1 MKFTAIVFIAVLLA
15 FSSVSAQVAQKDD
28 VLAGGKEPLTRSM
41 FNRVADFFEWTLEV
55 KFSPAERAEFQNRIV
70 ENWKKEDAQ
79 EIQGV
84 LYVIELSRELEKWDE
99 GERREAQFLIKD
111 RFLEELERNES
122 NKINALLLGS
132 YRQKHSAI
140 DSSSTA
146 VKQ

>member
-1 MKFTAIVFIAVLLA
+1 MKFTAIIFIVVLLA
-15 FSSVSAQVAQKDD
+15 FSSVSAQVAQKDEI
-28 VLAGGKEPLTRSM
+28 LADGKAPLTQSM

-55 KFSPAERAEFQNRIV
+55 KFSPAERAEFQNRVV

-99 GERREAQFLIKD
+99 TDRREAQFLIKD

-132 YRQKHSAI
+132 YRQKHSVI
-140 DSSSTA
+140 DSRSTA

>member
-1 MKFTAIVFIAVLLA
+1 MKFTAIIFIVVLLA
-15 FSSVSAQVAQKDD
+15 FSSVSAQVAQKDEI
-28 VLAGGKEPLTRSM
+28 LADGKAPLTQSM
-41 FNRVADFFEWTLEV
+41 FNRVANFFEWTLEV

-99 GERREAQFLIKD
+99 TERREAQFLIKE

-132 YRQKHSAI
+132 YRQKHSVI

>member
-1 MKFTAIVFIAVLLA
+1 MKFTAIIFIVVLLA
-15 FSSVSAQVAQKDD
+15 FSSVSAQSVAKDEI
-28 VLAGGKEPLTRSM
+28 LADGKAPLTQSM

-55 KFSPAERAEFQNRIV
+55 KFSPAERAEFQNRVV

-99 GERREAQFLIKD
+99 TERREAQFLIKD

-132 YRQKHSAI
+132 YRQKHSVI